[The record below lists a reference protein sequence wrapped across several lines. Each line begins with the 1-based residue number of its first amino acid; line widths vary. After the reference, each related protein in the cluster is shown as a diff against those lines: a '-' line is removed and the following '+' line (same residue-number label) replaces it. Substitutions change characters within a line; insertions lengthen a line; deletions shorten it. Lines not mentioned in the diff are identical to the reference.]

1 MDKPGVSYSLLKK
14 KYLENAEV
22 KQEYDALEL
31 RYRIAMEIARLRR
44 DKKVTQA
51 ELAARLKTT
60 TSVVSRIESG
70 NQNVSVDMVEKIAE
84 ALGKTVEILFK

>member
-1 MDKPGVSYSLLKK
+1 M
-14 KYLENAEV
+14 
-22 KQEYDALEL
+22 EL
-31 RYRIAMEIARLRR
+31 RYRIALELAKLRR

-70 NQNVSVDMVEKIAE
+70 NQNVSVDTVEKVAK
-84 ALGKTVEILFK
+84 ALGKTVEFLFK

>member
-1 MDKPGVSYSLLKK
+1 MSKAGVNYKDYK
-14 KYLENAEV
+14 AKYLENAEV

-84 ALGKTVEILFK
+84 ALGKTVEVLFK

>member
-1 MDKPGVSYSLLKK
+1 LSNAGVNYKDYK
-14 KYLENAEV
+14 AKYLENAGV
-22 KQEYDALEL
+22 KKEFDALEL

-60 TSVVSRIESG
+60 TSAVSRIESG

-84 ALGKTVEILFK
+84 ALGKTVEVLFK

>member
-1 MDKPGVSYSLLKK
+1 MDKTVSYNILKA
-14 KYLENAEV
+14 KYLENIEV
-22 KQEYDALEL
+22 KKEFEALEL

-44 DKKVTQA
+44 DKKVTQV

-60 TSVVSRIESG
+60 TSVISRIESG

-84 ALGKTVEILFK
+84 ALGKTVEVLFK